1 MKPEVKEKIL
11 DFLKKHTLGVMST
24 IHQDGRG
31 PEAAVVGFAEQEDLK
46 LIIGTSNVSRKYQNI
61 KANNNV
67 ALVIGWDGKV
77 GTLQYEGTIEEV
89 PQAESAKYADI
100 QIAKNPYTKKYSERP
115 DQRYFVISPKWIRL
129 TDFSDQEPQID
140 EVIF

>member
-1 MKPEVKEKIL
+1 MKPEIKEKIL
-11 DFLKKHTLGVMST
+11 DFLKKHTLCVIST

-46 LIIGTSNVSRKYQNI
+46 LIIGTSNMSRKYQNI

-67 ALVIGWDGKV
+67 ALVIGWDGRV

-89 PQAESAKYADI
+89 PESDSAKYAAI
-100 QIAKNPYTKKYSERP
+100 QIAKNPFTKKFSERP

-129 TDFSDQEPQID
+129 TDFSGDEPQIH
-140 EVIF
+140 EVTI